1 MQGGVE
7 VAEQA
12 QKKAT
17 AEATKEA
24 EQSFADK
31 YGNGNVIDTHV
42 NNDIQVDINNN
53 NQNINNKTTNCK

>member
-17 AEATKEA
+17 EEATKEA
-24 EQSFADK
+24 EKSFAKK
-31 YGNGNVIDTHV
+31 YGTGNVIDTHV

-53 NQNINNKTTNCK
+53 NQDINNKTTNCK